1 MLRAHRTAVKLGLC
15 AWQLLADV
23 SSVFDGYD
31 GKDSHT
37 SNGDME
43 GPLQEYIIPSIN
55 VFRKDITEKRI
66 KAVTSMVKDA
76 REMYKWEWYTLLIKR
91 RACLG
96 FQRNSLLIYA
106 ISHSQGLLVYAV
118 PRDCLENLFL
128 CDSYVRLNT
137 INKEIN

>member
-43 GPLQEYIIPSIN
+43 GS
-55 VFRKDITEKRI
+55 
-66 KAVTSMVKDA
+66 TS
-76 REMYKWEWYTLLIKR
+76 
-91 RACLG
+91 
-96 FQRNSLLIYA
+96 
-106 ISHSQGLLVYAV
+106 
-118 PRDCLENLFL
+118 
-128 CDSYVRLNT
+128 
-137 INKEIN
+137 